1 MNDPV
6 YQRLRELSWQRR
18 LAETEE
24 AQMREHLASHPEVQ
38 AEWELELGLNQALD
52 QLPDAPLTSNFTA
65 RVLQAVEQE
74 AAAQARASQKGRS
87 SKWLVWNWVPKVAT
101 TVVALGSCVF
111 FYHQH
116 QINART
122 AMANSVVMV
131 SEAVS
136 ASNPELMEDFDA
148 IRQLGDPKPKAD
160 TELLALMK

>member
-6 YQRLRELSWQRR
+6 YQRLREVSWQRR
-18 LAETEE
+18 LTETEE
-24 AQMREHLASHPEVQ
+24 AQMREHLATHPEVQ
-38 AEWELELGLNQALD
+38 ADWDLELSLNHAFD
-52 QLPDAPLTSNFTA
+52 QLPDAPLASNFTA
-65 RVLQAVEQE
+65 QVLQAVERE
-74 AAAQARASQKGRS
+74 AAAQARASQKGWG
-87 SKWLVWNWVPKVAT
+87 SKWLVWNWMPKVAA

-111 FYHQH
+111 FYHEH